1 MAPDTNP
8 TNPPNPR
15 PDVYSLLKSSTVWV
29 LALATIVV
37 VFIPGDHMAKLKLAI
52 GFGLMV
58 LIFLFGF
65 MILLEI
71 AAGRINLSLLL
82 SETSGG
88 ASMSRFQLLIFTFV
102 ISLSFFLLVAESGKF
117 PAIPPE
123 VLTLLG
129 ISASTYAVSKGIQA
143 GGMPGKT
150 ASPTDQVT
158 QKDSQ
163 TANQNT
169 QNEPR

>member
-1 MAPDTNP
+1 MADDTKP
-8 TNPPNPR
+8 TNPKL
-15 PDVYSLLKSSTVWV
+15 DVYSVLKSSTVWV
-29 LALATIVV
+29 LAVASVVV

-52 GFGLMV
+52 GFGLLV

-71 AAGRINLSLLL
+71 AAGRIDLSLLL
-82 SETSGG
+82 SEASGG

-102 ISLSFFLLVAESGKF
+102 IALSFFLLVAELKQF
-117 PAIPPE
+117 PKIPPE

-143 GGMPGKT
+143 GGMPPKK
-150 ASPTDQVT
+150 ASPPN
-158 QKDSQ
+158 SGE
-163 TANQNT
+163 NQNG
-169 QNEPR
+169 QHVAE

>member
-1 MAPDTNP
+1 MAQDTNP
-8 TNPPNPR
+8 TNPQNPR

-82 SETSGG
+82 S
-88 ASMSRFQLLIFTFV
+88 TFEQAAQ
-102 ISLSFFLLVAESGKF
+102 FGELVVLATLGRAAEQ
-117 PAIPPE
+117 AIALARP
-123 VLTLLG
+123 VNL
-129 ISASTYAVSKGIQA
+129 A
-143 GGMPGKT
+143 GKT
-150 ASPTDQVT
+150 VIGQIGRASC
-158 QKDSQ
+158 
-163 TANQNT
+163 
-169 QNEPR
+169 